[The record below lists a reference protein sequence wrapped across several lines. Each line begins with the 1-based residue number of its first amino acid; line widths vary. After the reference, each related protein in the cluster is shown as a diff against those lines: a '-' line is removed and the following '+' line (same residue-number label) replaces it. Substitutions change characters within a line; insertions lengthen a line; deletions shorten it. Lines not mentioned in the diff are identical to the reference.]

1 MSGHNLLSNSRKMQ
15 VSFSFDEQKKG
26 IDSSKF
32 LLKREKEK
40 VIVQMLTNSLL
51 YLAVESLATT

>member
-1 MSGHNLLSNSRKMQ
+1 MQ
-15 VSFSFDEQKKG
+15 DSFSFDKQKKG

-32 LLKREKEK
+32 LLKREKVK

-51 YLAVESLATT
+51 YLAVESLSTT